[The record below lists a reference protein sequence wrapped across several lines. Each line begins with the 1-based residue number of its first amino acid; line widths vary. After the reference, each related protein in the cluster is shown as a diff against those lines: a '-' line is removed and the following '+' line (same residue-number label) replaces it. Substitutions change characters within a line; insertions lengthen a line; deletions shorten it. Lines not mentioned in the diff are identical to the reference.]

1 MSTALTS
8 LGRPLKLMVAVGHGS
23 PLWSPAMPKPVAS
36 QASSA
41 KEAESPSRPPVVS
54 LISLG
59 CAKNE
64 VDSERIL
71 GSLLSAGF
79 LFAEDPADADIC
91 LVNTCGF
98 IQDSREESAG
108 VLKELSDLKK
118 SGRVKSVVA
127 LGCLVERAAGAPETS
142 GYLKDADAL
151 VGFKDYARLEAI
163 CRDIAEG
170 GSRPLHTEGVP
181 VKIGDKRFK
190 GLAADAMSFTSSYNE
205 FLTAPRLRLGSPH
218 IAHLKISEGCSNF
231 CKFCSIPYIR
241 GVQVSRPIED
251 IVKEARELI
260 DGGAREISLIA
271 QDTTSYGRDLY
282 GSFRLADLMK
292 ALFEIKADVWFRLMY
307 AFPRFLTEDMLKT
320 LASDSR
326 LCPYIDMPLQH
337 ISDRM
342 LSDMG
347 RGMLKK
353 ETIALL
359 DRIRAVWPHG
369 AIRTT
374 FIVGYPGETEEQFQ
388 ELLDFA
394 KEGRFSH
401 VGVFMYSHEPKTP
414 SARLPDN
421 VPLAEKKRRRDAIM
435 AAQLDVSRS
444 RLKKM
449 VGRTIKVMVDGRPGP
464 GTSVP
469 RGVQAI
475 GRTQLEASEVD
486 GVVLLKGRNV
496 LAIEPGTVCEALVE
510 QSLDYDLV
518 ARIS

>member
-1 MSTALTS
+1 MSKTRHNPTS
-8 LGRPLKLMVAVGHGS
+8 
-23 PLWSPAMPKPVAS
+23 
-36 QASSA
+36 ASSVTA
-41 KEAESPSRPPVVS
+41 ARPPVVS
-54 LISLG
+54 LVSLG

-71 GSLLSAGF
+71 GKLITSGF
-79 LFAEDPADADIC
+79 LVAEDPSEADIC

-108 VLKELSDLKK
+108 VLRELKALKEQ
-118 SGRVKSVVA
+118 GRVKSVVA
-127 LGCLVERAAGAPETS
+127 LGCLVERASGAPETS

-151 VGFKDYARLEAI
+151 VGFQDYPKLEAI
-163 CRDIAEG
+163 CRELAEG
-170 GSRPLHTEGVP
+170 GSSTRPVEGVP
-181 VKIGDKRFK
+181 VTIGDKRFK
-190 GLAADAMSFTSSYNE
+190 GLASSAQSFTASYNE
-205 FLTAPRLRLGSPH
+205 FLTSPRLRLGSPH

-241 GVQVSRPIED
+241 GVQVSRPVED
-251 IVKEARELI
+251 IVREARELI
-260 DGGAREISLIA
+260 EGGAKEISLIA

-282 GSFRLADLMK
+282 GEYRLSHLMK
-292 ALFEIKADVWFRLMY
+292 ALYEIDDDIWFRLMY
-307 AFPRFLTEDMLKT
+307 AFPRFLTDDMLKT
-320 LASDSR
+320 LASDPR

-359 DRIRAVWPHG
+359 DRIRDTWPDG

-374 FIVGYPGETEEQFQ
+374 FIVGYPGETAEQFE
-388 ELLDFA
+388 ELLAFV

-421 VPLAEKKRRRDAIM
+421 VPLVEKKRRRDAIM
-435 AAQLDVSRS
+435 AAQLEVSRA
-444 RLKKM
+444 RLKAM
-449 VGRTIKVMVDGRPGP
+449 VGNKIKVMVDGRPGP
-464 GTSVP
+464 GMSFP
-469 RGVQAI
+469 RGVTAM
-475 GRTQLEASEVD
+475 GRTQREASDVD
-486 GVVLLKGRNV
+486 GVIFIKGRN
-496 LAIEPGTVCEALVE
+496 AHKIEPGTIIDAVVE

-518 ARIS
+518 AQLC

>member
-1 MSTALTS
+1 MSKTVS
-8 LGRPLKLMVAVGHGS
+8 KKSRPDPG
-23 PLWSPAMPKPVAS
+23 
-36 QASSA
+36 
-41 KEAESPSRPPVVS
+41 AENRPPVVS

-71 GSLLSAGF
+71 GKLISSGF
-79 LFAEDPADADIC
+79 MVAEDPKDADVC

-108 VLKELSDLKK
+108 VIRELKNLKG
-118 SGRVKSVVA
+118 SGKIKSVVA
-127 LGCLVERAAGAPETS
+127 LGCLVERASGAPETS

-151 VGFKDYARLEAI
+151 VGFQDYPKLEKI
-163 CRDIAEG
+163 CRELATGHAKPREPD
-170 GSRPLHTEGVP
+170 GVR
-181 VKIGDKRFK
+181 VAIGDKRFK
-190 GLAADAMSFTSSYNE
+190 GLAANAQSFTASYNE

-218 IAHLKISEGCSNF
+218 IAHLKISEGCSNY

-241 GVQVSRPIED
+241 GIQVSRPIED
-251 IVKEARELI
+251 IVREARELI

-282 GSFRLADLMK
+282 GDYRLSHLMK
-292 ALFEIKADVWFRLMY
+292 ALFEIDADVWFRLMY
-307 AFPRFLTEDMLKT
+307 AFPRFLTDDMLKT
-320 LASDSR
+320 LASDQR

-359 DRIRAVWPHG
+359 DRIQQTWPEG

-374 FIVGYPGETEEQFQ
+374 FIVGYPGETEEQFE
-388 ELLDFA
+388 ELLAFV

-421 VPLAEKKRRRDAIM
+421 VPLVEKKRRRDAIM
-435 AAQLDVSRS
+435 AAQLEVSRQ
-444 RLKKM
+444 RLREL
-449 VGRTIKVMVDGRPGP
+449 VGKTVDVMVDGQPGP
-464 GTSVP
+464 GMSFP
-469 RGVQAI
+469 RGVTAMGRSQREAI
-475 GRTQLEASEVD
+475 DVD
-486 GVVLLKGRNV
+486 GVIFLKGREARS
-496 LAIEPGTVCEALVE
+496 LEPGTICPVIIE

-518 ARIS
+518 AHLA

>member
-1 MSTALTS
+1 MSKTI
-8 LGRPLKLMVAVGHGS
+8 PIDN
-23 PLWSPAMPKPVAS
+23 
-36 QASSA
+36 SA
-41 KEAESPSRPPVVS
+41 EVRPPIVS

-71 GSLLSAGF
+71 GSLISAGF
-79 LFAEDPADADIC
+79 MFAEDPADADVC

-108 VLKELSDLKK
+108 VLKELKELKAK
-118 SGRVKSVVA
+118 GRVKSVVA

-151 VGFKDYARLEAI
+151 VGFQDYTRLEAI
-163 CRDIAEG
+163 CRDLASG
-170 GSRPLHTEGVP
+170 GAARAAEGVP
-181 VKIGDKRFK
+181 IKIGDKRFK
-190 GLAADAMSFTSSYNE
+190 GLAADAQSFTASYNE

-251 IVKEARELI
+251 IVREARELI
-260 DGGAREISLIA
+260 EGGAREISLIA

-282 GSFRLADLMK
+282 GTFRLSDLLK
-292 ALFEIKADVWFRLMY
+292 ALYEIDDDVWFRLMY
-307 AFPRFLTEDMLKT
+307 AFPRFLTDDMLKT

-359 DRIRAVWPHG
+359 DRIRDTWPQG

-374 FIVGYPGETEEQFQ
+374 FIVGYPGETAEQFE
-388 ELLDFA
+388 ELLAFV

-414 SARLPDN
+414 SARLADN
-421 VPLAEKKRRRDAIM
+421 VPLVEKKRRRDAIM
-435 AAQLDVSRS
+435 AAQLEVSRK
-444 RLKKM
+444 RLKAM
-449 VGRTIKVMVDGRPGP
+449 VGRTIRVMIDGRPGP
-464 GTSVP
+464 GMSIP
-469 RGVQAI
+469 RGVTAI
-475 GRTQLEASEVD
+475 GRTQLEASDVD
-486 GVVLLKGRNV
+486 GVVLIKGRH
-496 LAIEPGTVCEALVE
+496 AQDIEPGTICDALVE

-518 ARIS
+518 ARISAN